1 MEDEGAEDESWAD
14 ATAKATAETK
24 IEARILT
31 VVLCLFG
38 TIELRSDSL

>member
-1 MEDEGAEDESWAD
+1 MRIDGLERTWAD

-31 VVLCLFG
+31 VVVLCLFG
-38 TIELRSDSL
+38 TIELCSDSL

>member
-1 MEDEGAEDESWAD
+1 MRIDGLERTWAD

-38 TIELRSDSL
+38 TIELCSDSL